1 MKIIITESQ
10 NNKVKEALLEM
21 INAYGFESVA
31 ESQGISKLKLAKM
44 LKLEIDVFNAEDNIP
59 VFNNFITELVNSN
72 NQYENCRLSY
82 DSYFG
87 YYLEWECDFVENDKV
102 YQTNTWATPY
112 TDIKY
117 ETPVESSY
125 TKVYMLEDG
134 EELANYETGGQYVSH
149 FKNKSKFKNVDDLID
164 WFENEYKPKT
174 YKIILNQLKKIKKD
188 YET

>member
-1 MKIIITESQ
+1 
-10 NNKVKEALLEM
+10 
-21 INAYGFESVA
+21 
-31 ESQGISKLKLAKM
+31 
-44 LKLEIDVFNAEDNIP
+44 
-59 VFNNFITELVNSN
+59 
-72 NQYENCRLSY
+72 
-82 DSYFG
+82 
-87 YYLEWECDFVENDKV
+87 LEWECDFVENDKV

-112 TDIKY
+112 DDGKY

-134 EELANYETGGQYVSH
+134 EELTDYETGGQYTSE

-188 YET
+188 YEA

>member
-10 NNKVKEALLEM
+10 NNKVKEGLLEM
-21 INAYGFESVA
+21 INEYGFDNTAKSL
-31 ESQGISKLKLAKM
+31 GMSKLKLAKM
-44 LKLEIDVFNAEDNIP
+44 LKLEIDVFNIEDTIP
-59 VFNNFITELVNSN
+59 VFKNFITELVDSN
-72 NQYENCRLSY
+72 NQYQNCRLSY
-82 DSYFG
+82 SSTFG
-87 YYLEWECDFVENDKV
+87 YLEWECDFVENDKV

-112 TDIKY
+112 DDGKY

-134 EELANYETGGQYVSH
+134 EELADYETGGQYTSE

-188 YET
+188 YEA

>member
-10 NNKVKEALLEM
+10 KNNLRDRLLEL
-21 INAYGFESVA
+21 INDYNSFVYAA
-31 ESQGISKLKLAKM
+31 ESLGMSKLKLAKM

-87 YYLEWECDFVENDKV
+87 YLEWECDFVENDKV

-112 TDIKY
+112 NDAKY
-117 ETPVESSY
+117 ETPVESSN

-134 EELANYETGGQYVSH
+134 EELADYETGGQYVSY
-149 FKNKSKFKNVDDLID
+149 FKNKSSFKNVDDLID

-174 YKIILNQLKKIKKD
+174 YKIILNQLKEIKKD
-188 YET
+188 YEA